1 MRITAKESRPP
12 GKTTMAPEV
21 LLTIANLTTLGID
34 GVSRMSSRLG
44 GVNRLLRRG
53 HQNNGVHV
61 EITDNRVDANL
72 YIVLNKEV
80 NIRDVSKTIQK
91 EVGRAILEMVGM
103 DIGQI
108 NIHIE
113 DIDYGEEA

>member
-1 MRITAKESRPP
+1 MAKETRPP

-21 LLTIANLTTLGID
+21 LLTIANLTALGVE
-34 GVSRMSSRLG
+34 GVRRMSSRLG
-44 GVNRLLRRG
+44 VVNRLLRRG

-61 EITDNRVDANL
+61 EITDNQVDANL
-72 YIVLNKEV
+72 YIVLDKEV
-80 NIRDVSKTIQK
+80 NIREVSNTIQK

-103 DIGQI
+103 EIGQI

-113 DIDYGEEA
+113 DIDYSDEK